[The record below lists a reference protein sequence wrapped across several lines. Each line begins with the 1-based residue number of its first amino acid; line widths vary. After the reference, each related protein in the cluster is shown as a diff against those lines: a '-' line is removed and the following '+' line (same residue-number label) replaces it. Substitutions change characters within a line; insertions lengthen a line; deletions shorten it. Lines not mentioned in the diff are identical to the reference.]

1 MSANRTEAPA
11 PVCSVCIANFN
22 GKTIIEDCLNSVYS
36 QGFNY
41 PIEIIVHDDA
51 STDGSPELIR
61 ERYPDVKLIAS
72 EENVGFCVSNNRM
85 VDVARGQYILLL
97 NNDATLFPDALQTL
111 FEEACARPPTILG
124 LPQYDMQTG
133 DLVDIGS
140 LSDPFLNPIP
150 NLDPSRGDVAMVSG
164 ACLWIPKA
172 LWTQLGGFPTFFH
185 TVAEDMYLACIARLR
200 GYSVL
205 AIARSGFKHHFGKT
219 LGGGAV
225 RNRRLATTRR
235 RRALSE
241 RNKSYAIVLLHP
253 APLLQLL
260 FPLHVASLL
269 IEGAFLA
276 LLKRDFHLFTSIY
289 WACLT
294 SLWRERQQL
303 AALRK
308 AIQSTRKLNLVGWLS
323 VFCPW
328 PHKLWLLVKHGL
340 PSIR

>member
-1 MSANRTEAPA
+1 MSNNRAEAPA

-22 GKTIIEDCLNSVYS
+22 GKAIIEDCLNSVYS
-36 QGFNY
+36 QSFNY

-72 EENVGFCVSNNRM
+72 EDNVGFCVSNNRM

-185 TVAEDMYLACIARLR
+185 TVAEDMYLACKARLQ
-200 GYSVL
+200 GYSVATL
-205 AIARSGFKHHFGKT
+205 PRSGFKHYFGKV
-219 LGGGAV
+219 LGGGSIK
-225 RNRRLATTRR
+225 NQRLSSTVR

-241 RNKSYAIVLLHP
+241 RNKCFVIVLCYP
-253 APLLQLL
+253 SPIFQLL
-260 FPLHVASLL
+260 LPMHLVLLLLEGIFLSLTKCDARL
-269 IEGAFLA
+269 LSKIYLNCFRVLWKNRKTLMSLRSKIQDRTLVSRRAFFAPFCWYPQKLK
-276 LLKRDFHLFTSIY
+276 LL
-289 WACLT
+289 
-294 SLWRERQQL
+294 
-303 AALRK
+303 LR
-308 AIQSTRKLNLVGWLS
+308 
-323 VFCPW
+323 F
-328 PHKLWLLVKHGL
+328 GL
-340 PSIR
+340 PGIN